1 MVITYNIIYNL
12 SRPVFLFLLTG
23 LLVQYGQAQPRIRIW
38 LELEAQNEHFGHLIL
53 TGLDPYLL
61 GQLHNK
67 ALDGQ
72 NWNAIFPVYPGK
84 RMHPTSSLP
93 PMLGTHLVADDRVI
107 FIPRFPFLEG
117 TVYTAW
123 LNLPLLHAFL
133 DPGSDPGKLKLVNQV
148 FEVPETTGLSPGKVD
163 HIFPSGDT
171 LPENLLKIYLHFNHP
186 MREGVALKHIHLL
199 DGDGHIVEEPFLVIE
214 QELWDSN
221 RKRLT
226 LWFDPG
232 RIKRHLVPHR
242 KKGMP
247 LKEGT
252 HYTLKVDSTWED
264 AYGRKLGVEYRKQ
277 FVAGTSDRS
286 CPDPNLWEL
295 ELPAHHSHQGLV
307 INFPEPLDHGL
318 LQRSIQVFSEQGELV
333 EGTVSIARDEKLWE
347 LLPEIPWQPGEYT
360 IRIHTRLEDLAGNNL
375 NRLFDTAPESRV
387 TIEHKKNH
395 YFIRFRILN
404 H

>member
-1 MVITYNIIYNL
+1 M
-12 SRPVFLFLLTG
+12 
-23 LLVQYGQAQPRIRIW
+23 QYGQAQPRIRIW

-53 TGLDPYLL
+53 AGLDPYLL
-61 GQLHNK
+61 SQMRSR
-67 ALDGQ
+67 ALDQQ

-84 RMHPTSSLP
+84 KMRPTPSLP
-93 PMLGTHLVADDRVI
+93 PMLGTHLIAGDTVI

-123 LNLPLLHAFL
+123 LNLPLLRAFL
-133 DPGSDPGKLKLVNQV
+133 DPGSDPGKLKVIHQV
-148 FEVPETTGLSPGKVD
+148 FEVPETTGLPPSKVD

-199 DGDGHIVEEPFLVIE
+199 DGNGCIVEEPFLVME

-247 LKEGT
+247 LKEGIQ
-252 HYTLKVDSTWED
+252 YTLKVDSTWED
-264 AYGRKLGVEYRKQ
+264 AYGRRLEVEYRKQ
-277 FVAGTSDRS
+277 FIAGTSDRS
-286 CPDPNLWEL
+286 SPDPSLWDL
-295 ELPAHHSHQGLV
+295 ELPAYNSHQSLV
-307 INFPEPLDHGL
+307 IHFPEPLDHGL
-318 LQRSIQVFSEQGELV
+318 LQRSIQVFNEQGELV
-333 EGTVSIARDEKLWE
+333 EGTVTISRSERLWE
-347 LLPEIPWQPGEYT
+347 LLPEASWQPGEYMV
-360 IRIHTRLEDLAGNNL
+360 RIHTRLEDLAGNNL
-375 NRLFDTAPESRV
+375 NRLFDTALESPMAMER
-387 TIEHKKNH
+387 KKSH
-395 YFIRFRILN
+395 YFIKFRILN